1 MTRPSQCLGLVA
13 ALLLWGAAGP
23 AGEAAGQQPD
33 RPILQPGGPSAA
45 TDLRVEARC
54 SAARPG
60 TRSASFAWRV
70 AATPG
75 QAQRVDVTMFRDG
88 FRSEKPRF
96 ETLAQVSGTQDSAQW
111 DKGEPGINYYWRVL
125 TLTVRGWVPSQTSR
139 YEAPICPVDSTP
151 GPRKPE

>member
-1 MTRPSQCLGLVA
+1 MKRSFRCLGLVA
-13 ALLLWGAAGP
+13 AVLLWGVAGA
-23 AGEAAGQQPD
+23 AGEAAGQQPE

-54 SAARPG
+54 SPTQPG
-60 TRSASFAWRV
+60 TRSATFMWRV
-70 AATPG
+70 AKTRG
-75 QAQRVDVTMFRDG
+75 QGQRVDVTMFRDG

-96 ETLAQVSGTQDSAQW
+96 ETVAQVPGTQDSAPW

-125 TLTVRGWVPSQTSR
+125 TLTAKGWVPSQTSR

-151 GPRKPE
+151 EPRKPE